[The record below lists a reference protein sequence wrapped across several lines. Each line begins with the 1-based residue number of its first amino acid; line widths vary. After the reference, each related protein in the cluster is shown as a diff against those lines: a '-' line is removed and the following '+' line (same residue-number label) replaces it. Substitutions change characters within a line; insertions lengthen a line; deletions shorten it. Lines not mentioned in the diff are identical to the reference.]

1 MEIEWNLQK
10 FKIISNK
17 IGIFFFQ
24 ERILNFLIDKFAI
37 LDESKNDLQN
47 WVFCISFL
55 VLTKSSS
62 VQVASPHWEWFCQ
75 NEKAYVK
82 KNIFESRISSYIEFP
97 HTNIVSIGI
106 FHSVLLSQNVVCVGV
121 CVYVCVCLRLYLI
134 QFICM
139 EESNPRHFLRN
150 ISMYV
155 VVIFDHVDLYDLDLG
170 A

>member
-1 MEIEWNLQK
+1 M
-10 FKIISNK
+10 
-17 IGIFFFQ
+17 
-24 ERILNFLIDKFAI
+24 IL
-37 LDESKNDLQN
+37 SK
-47 WVFCISFL
+47 W
-55 VLTKSSS
+55 KS
-62 VQVASPHWEWFCQ
+62 VR
-75 NEKAYVK
+75 K
-82 KNIFESRISSYIEFP
+82 KNVFESRISSYIEFP